1 MPVMVDDA
9 PLRTDELGLR
19 TVGQVL
25 AHLQRANRLVVHV
38 LIDGL
43 EPDLDR
49 LPEFRKSPLQDH
61 TVFIETTDPREMA
74 MGILR
79 EVESQLRDAGQ
90 IRNETVDFLQKN
102 QNVRAMEKLSGCFTV
117 WQHAQQSLLG
127 TAQLLKLDLSQVIVD
142 GQPLCE
148 LLNEF
153 TTQLREIKSALENR
167 DFVTLGD
174 LLVYETTQ
182 TDDRWRA
189 ALAELRRIISAS

>member
-1 MPVMVDDA
+1 MPVTVDDA
-9 PLRTDELGLR
+9 PLRTEELGLR

-38 LIDGL
+38 LIDGR

-49 LPEFRKSPLQDH
+49 LPDVRKSPLQDH
-61 TVFIETTDPREMA
+61 NVFIETTDPREMA

-79 EVESQLRDAGQ
+79 EVEAQLRDAGR
-90 IRNETVDFLQKN
+90 IRNETVDLLQKN

-127 TAQLLKLDLSQVIVD
+127 TAQLLKLDLSKVSVD
-142 GQPLCE
+142 GQPLSE
-148 LLNEF
+148 LLTEF

-189 ALAELRRIISAS
+189 ALAELRRIIS

>member
-9 PLRTDELGLR
+9 PLRTEELGLR

-25 AHLQRANRLVVHV
+25 THLQKANRLVVHV
-38 LIDGL
+38 LIDGR

-49 LPEFRKSPLQDH
+49 LPDVRRSPLQNH
-61 TVFIETTDPREMA
+61 NVFIETTDPREMA
-74 MGILR
+74 TGILR
-79 EVESQLRDAGQ
+79 EVEAQLHEAGR
-90 IRNETVDFLQKN
+90 IRNETVDLLQKN

-127 TAQLLKLDLSQVIVD
+127 TAQLLKLDLSKVAVD
-142 GQPLCE
+142 GQPLTE
-148 LLNEF
+148 LLSDF
-153 TTQLREIKSALENR
+153 TTQLREIKTALENR

-174 LLVYETTQ
+174 LLLYETTQ
-182 TDDRWRA
+182 TDQRWRA

>member
-9 PLRTDELGLR
+9 PLRTEELGLR

-25 AHLQRANRLVVHV
+25 THLQKANRLVVHV
-38 LIDGL
+38 LIDGR

-49 LPEFRKSPLQDH
+49 LPDVRRSPLQNH
-61 TVFIETTDPREMA
+61 NVFIETTDPREMA
-74 MGILR
+74 TGILR
-79 EVESQLRDAGQ
+79 EVEAQLNEAGR

-127 TAQLLKLDLSQVIVD
+127 TAQLLKLDLSKVAVD
-142 GQPLCE
+142 GQPLTE

-182 TDDRWRA
+182 TDQRWRA
-189 ALAELRRIISAS
+189 ALSELRRIISAS